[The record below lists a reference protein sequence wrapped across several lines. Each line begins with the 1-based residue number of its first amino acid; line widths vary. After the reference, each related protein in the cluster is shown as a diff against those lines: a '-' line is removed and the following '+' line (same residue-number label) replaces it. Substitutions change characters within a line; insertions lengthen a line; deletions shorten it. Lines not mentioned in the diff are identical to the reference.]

1 MSAEQESDFLP
12 SIKPMPV
19 PSTIASA
26 MKNEPFLP
34 ELAKLVKQA
43 PNGDAWL
50 HEVKWD
56 GYRIVA
62 TIVGGNVRLWSRNR
76 IEWTDKVPE
85 LAKAVASLK
94 LDSAHLDGEMIVPTT
109 KEDGSDF
116 NALQSRL
123 SAEKK
128 APLRYMLFDLP
139 YLDGQSLRALP
150 LIERKARLEK
160 VLRKSRSKLLA
171 YSAHQIGHGADL
183 YAQALKAG
191 WEGIVSKRANSP
203 YRDGERNGDW
213 VKVKARLS
221 DEFAVVGYTDP
232 DRSRVG
238 IGALMLA
245 MWRVDEWV
253 YVGRVG
259 TGFSDEL
266 LRSLSKTLRGQEVAR
281 PTADDSRIENST
293 RKKAHWVK
301 PTIVAEV
308 FHQGLGG
315 QGLLRHPALKA
326 IRADKTPASLKGEQ
340 RKQRR

>member
-1 MSAEQESDFLP
+1 MSTGLRR
-12 SIKPMPV
+12 KPRNLDG
-19 PSTIASA
+19 SAIASIIA
-26 MKNEPFLP
+26 NEPFSP
-34 ELAKLVKQA
+34 ELTKLVQQA
-43 PNGDAWL
+43 PAGDAWL

-62 TIVGGNVRLWSRNR
+62 TIVDGKVRLWSRNG

-94 LDSAHLDGEMIVPTT
+94 LRSAQLDGEMIVPTS
-109 KEDGSDF
+109 KEGSDF

-123 SAEKK
+123 SAENK

-139 YLDGQSLRALP
+139 YLDGKSLRALA

-160 VLRKSRSKLLA
+160 LLKKNRSKLLA
-171 YSAHQIGHGADL
+171 YSPHQVGHGADL

-191 WEGIVSKRANSP
+191 WEGIVSKRADSP

-221 DEFAVVGYTDP
+221 DEFAVVGFTDP

-245 MWRVDEWV
+245 AWREGEWV

-259 TGFSDEL
+259 TGFNDEL
-266 LRSLSKTLRGQEVAR
+266 LRSLSKTLRAQEVAK
-281 PTADDSRIENST
+281 PTANDSLIENST
-293 RKKAHWVK
+293 RRKAHWVK

-326 IRADKTPASLKGEQ
+326 IRADKTPASLKAEA
-340 RKQRR
+340 RKSKR

>member
-1 MSAEQESDFLP
+1 M
-12 SIKPMPV
+12 I
-19 PSTIASA
+19 
-26 MKNEPFLP
+26 KNEPYSP
-34 ELAKLVKQA
+34 ELAKLVKQPPA
-43 PNGDAWL
+43 GDAWL

-62 TIVGGNVRLWSRNR
+62 TVVDGKVRLWSRNG

-94 LDSAHLDGEMIVPTT
+94 LNSAQLDGEMIVPTPR
-109 KEDGSDF
+109 DGSDF

-123 SAEKK
+123 SAENR

-150 LIERKARLEK
+150 LIERKARLESLLK
-160 VLRKSRSKLLA
+160 KSRNKLLE
-171 YSAHQIGHGADL
+171 YSKHEVRDGAEL
-183 YAQALKAG
+183 FAEALKAG
-191 WEGIVSKRANSP
+191 WEGIVSKRVDSP

-245 MWRVDEWV
+245 MWHDGEWV

-266 LRSLSKTLRGQEVAR
+266 LRSLSKTLGSQEVTK
-281 PTADDSRIENST
+281 PTANDELIENST
-293 RKKAHWVK
+293 RRKAHWVK

-308 FHQGLGG
+308 FHQGFGG
-315 QGLLRHPALKA
+315 QGLLRQPSLKA
-326 IRADKTPASLKGEQ
+326 IRADKTPASLKAEQ
-340 RKQRR
+340 RAVRAR

>member
-1 MSAEQESDFLP
+1 M
-12 SIKPMPV
+12 
-19 PSTIASA
+19 TI
-26 MKNEPFLP
+26 KNEPFSP

-43 PNGDAWL
+43 PPGDAWL

-62 TIVGGNVRLWSRNR
+62 TIVDGKVRLWSRNG

-94 LDSAHLDGEMIVPTT
+94 LDSAQLDGEMIVPTA

-123 SAEKK
+123 SAENK
-128 APLRYMLFDLP
+128 APLRYMLFDAP
-139 YLDGQSLRALP
+139 YLDGESLRALP

-160 VLRKSRSKLLA
+160 LLKKSRTKLLA
-171 YSAHQIGHGADL
+171 YSAYQIGHGADL
-183 YAQALKAG
+183 YAQALKGG

-232 DRSRVG
+232 DRSRIG

-245 MWRVDEWV
+245 MWHDGEWV

-266 LRSLSKTLRGQEVAR
+266 LRSLSKTLRAQEVAK
-281 PTADDSRIENST
+281 PTANDSLIENST

-315 QGLLRHPALKA
+315 QGLLRHPSLKA
-326 IRADKTPASLKGEQ
+326 IRADKTPASLKAEQ
-340 RKQRR
+340 REQKRG